1 MPHLFIHNNTC
12 YNRCYIFVYIPF
24 FNAFSI
30 AFSSQYPIIPWLI
43 APQVSNGI
51 AGVFSVSAAF
61 AVIKYSP
68 LVGHFHAQLLY
79 PHHFPLFSQ
88 VVLPFFQRFL
98 LRSRSSFSRLYR
110 ISPSATTIFFVPYSS
125 PPVDFAFTALYKVI
139 LPVINP

>member
-1 MPHLFIHNNTC
+1 MPHLFIHNNAC
-12 YNRCYIFVYIPF
+12 YNRCYVFYIPF

-30 AFSSQYPIIPWLI
+30 AFSIQYPIIPWLI

-61 AVIKYSP
+61 AVIKYSHLWAISMRNYYIHIIFHYFHKLFCRFSNASCCAPAVASPDCIAFP
-68 LVGHFHAQLLY
+68 LVQLQ
-79 PHHFPLFSQ
+79 F
-88 VVLPFFQRFL
+88 
-98 LRSRSSFSRLYR
+98 
-110 ISPSATTIFFVPYSS
+110 FFVPYSS